1 MTHLLTF
8 TEIYKERIW
17 GGRNLE
23 RLFGKRLPE
32 NVPIGE
38 SWELADLPQNKSVVD
53 IGPAAGKNIAE
64 LVKEWKSKLLGSAGL
79 NGGQFPLLIKFLDA
93 NDILS
98 VQVHP
103 DYESAAR
110 LGGSVRAKYEAWYV
124 IDTQQDAFVY
134 VGFKPGI
141 EFNDIYSAATEGTL
155 ADLLVKIPAQK
166 GDFFYLPGG
175 TVHALGSG
183 LVVAEVQ
190 TPSDTTFRLFD
201 WNRIDAKTGKLREL
215 HIEQA
220 LQCIRFNSTSENK
233 TDQDGASELL
243 ACAPTFCLS
252 KNTPPPGKSISL
264 TAGQPAVWIIIE
276 GSGVMSDG
284 MVSIDLKPGKVV
296 LVPAGVAKATADFT
310 SQSTYLVVT
319 LT

>member
-17 GGRNLE
+17 GGRNFK
-23 RLFGKRLPE
+23 RVFGKRLPE
-32 NVPIGE
+32 NVSIGE
-38 SWELADLPQNKSVVD
+38 SWELADLPENKSVVD

-79 NGGQFPLLIKFLDA
+79 DGGQFPLLIKFLDA

-124 IDTQQDAFVY
+124 VDAEKDAYVY

-141 EFNDIYSAATEGTL
+141 DIDDVNRAVTEGTL
-155 ADLLVKIPAQK
+155 ADLLVKLPARK
-166 GDFFYLPGG
+166 GDLFYIPGG
-175 TVHALGSG
+175 TVHAIGSG
-183 LVVAEVQ
+183 LVIAEVQ
-190 TPSDTTFRLFD
+190 TPSDSTFRLHD
-201 WNRIDAKTGKLREL
+201 WNRIDVKTAKPREL

-220 LQCIRFNSTSENK
+220 LQCIRFDITSELP
-233 TDQDGASELL
+233 AI
-243 ACAPTFCLS
+243 APTFRIT
-252 KNTPPPGKSISL
+252 KNIRPTGDSISL
-264 TAGQPAVWIIIE
+264 PVGQPLAWVMID
-276 GSGVMSDG
+276 GAGVMTDG
-284 MVSIDLKPGKVV
+284 TVSINLKPGKVV
-296 LVPAGVAKATADFT
+296 LIPAGVAKATADFT
-310 SQSTYLVVT
+310 SQSIYLEVT
-319 LT
+319 LE